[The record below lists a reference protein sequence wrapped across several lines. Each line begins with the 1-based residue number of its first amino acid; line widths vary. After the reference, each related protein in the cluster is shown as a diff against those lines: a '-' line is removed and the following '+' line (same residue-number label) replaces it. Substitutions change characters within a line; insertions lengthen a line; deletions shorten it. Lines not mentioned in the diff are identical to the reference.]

1 MRLLGL
7 LLLAVGTVLI
17 VAPRGRAQEPSGP
30 HYKHLQPLEIFI
42 GNWRMEGQTADG
54 VKLEGE
60 ETSEWIFDK
69 NSMLTQGWYRTSD
82 NQRDHYRAVTRWAPE
97 KARIV
102 QQFSVSNGEYW
113 ERVGSYDP
121 DAKVLSAHETS
132 ILPDGTRISS
142 EITVNLTN
150 PDRLDWK
157 LRNSHGSPPYPDL
170 DITLT
175 RVVPTTEPHHEAW
188 LDYLT
193 GPWEF
198 TFEDGRTGSSSYHRS
213 GTTPAV
219 VFHGETEGFSI
230 AGIMGWHPDS
240 RSLVEIDH
248 FSPEPGVEGTL
259 HREFPEI
266 GRHHLKGRQKYRLS
280 NGQSG
285 QYPVEYRRLSDDEMT
300 LTGTPTDAPPWVVRF
315 RRMR

>member
-1 MRLLGL
+1 MRRGRMLLI
-7 LLLAVGTVLI
+7 AVGIMLF
-17 VAPRGRAQEPSGP
+17 ASQPGRAEETARP
-30 HYKHLQPLEIFI
+30 HYEHLKPLEIFI

-60 ETSEWIFDK
+60 ETSEWMLDK
-69 NSMLTQGWYRTSD
+69 NSILAQGWYRMSD
-82 NQRDHYRAVTRWAPE
+82 TQHGKYRAVTRWDPE
-97 KARIV
+97 RAKIV
-102 QQFSVSNGEYW
+102 QQFSVSTGEYW
-113 ERVGSYDP
+113 ERIGSYDP
-121 DAKVLSAHETS
+121 DTKAFSAQEIS

-142 EITVNLTN
+142 EITVAATN

-157 LRNSHGSPPYPDL
+157 LRNSQGSQPYPDL

-175 RVVPTTEPHHEAW
+175 RVEVNSEPLHEAW
-188 LDYLT
+188 LDYIT
-193 GPWEF
+193 GTWEF
-198 TFEDGRTGSSSYHRS
+198 TFDDGRKGSGSYHRP

-230 AGIMGWHPDS
+230 AGIVGWHPDF

-266 GRHHLKGRQKYRLS
+266 GRHHLKGWQKYRLS

-285 QYPVEYRRLSDDEMT
+285 QYPLEYRRLSDDEMT
-300 LTGTPTDAPPWVVRF
+300 LAGTPTDAPPWVVRF
-315 RRMR
+315 RRMQ